1 MPAPHVHLESSD
13 AAELTEMLT
22 FIDQWLT
29 GPDHAQLTAS
39 LTRFVGADGYNLT
52 QLRTDLARFTFL
64 LGHDDGEQLFGT
76 HHSPQPRKPDRR
88 IDPAIPTPSLASLSV
103 KPSSQ
108 SAPARGWGQL
118 PPSRRGHAGLT
129 SPCIAH
135 WVVVDMIL
143 GRCRSVF
150 CQDVYRGP
158 PASKVPVALGVFGG
172 LASIRNGPDRSSGC
186 GMCTFGRSM
195 TFLLVVGCHI
205 GPP

>member
-76 HHSPQPRKPDRR
+76 HHSPQP
-88 IDPAIPTPSLASLSV
+88 
-103 KPSSQ
+103 
-108 SAPARGWGQL
+108 
-118 PPSRRGHAGLT
+118 
-129 SPCIAH
+129 
-135 WVVVDMIL
+135 
-143 GRCRSVF
+143 
-150 CQDVYRGP
+150 
-158 PASKVPVALGVFGG
+158 
-172 LASIRNGPDRSSGC
+172 
-186 GMCTFGRSM
+186 
-195 TFLLVVGCHI
+195 
-205 GPP
+205 